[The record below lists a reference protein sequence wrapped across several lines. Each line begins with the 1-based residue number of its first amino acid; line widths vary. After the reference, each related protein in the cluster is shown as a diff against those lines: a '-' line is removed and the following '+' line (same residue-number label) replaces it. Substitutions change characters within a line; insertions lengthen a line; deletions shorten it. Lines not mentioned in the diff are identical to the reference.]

1 MEWSVTCECGWS
13 FRGAE
18 DDVVAAI
25 QRHGREVHGI
35 DVTREEALA
44 QARPA

>member
-1 MEWSVTCECGWS
+1 MEWTVTCECGWS
-13 FRGAE
+13 FRGGE
-18 DDVVAAI
+18 DDLVAAI